1 MSDKNVPAVE
11 ENMKDEM
18 AKAIIGTIVGFV
30 ASYAAKHV
38 YDIAKQAIVERQASL
53 PQG

>member
-1 MSDKNVPAVE
+1 MSEENVPATE
-11 ENMKDEM
+11 ENMKDEL
-18 AKAIIGTIVGFV
+18 AKAVIGTIVGFV

-53 PQG
+53 PEG